1 MTPLQYRVLGP
12 VDVRDGEHPVHLP
25 AGHQRAVLA
34 CLLIARGRP
43 VSADVLIDAAWP
55 STLPADPR
63 GALHTVLSRLR
74 STLGEES
81 VATVPGGYVLRT
93 GPGEV
98 DVDRFEQLR
107 DRARTAPPAEAAELL
122 RTAEGLWRG
131 PAYSDH
137 ADERFATAEAARL
150 DRLRLDT
157 VEDRAAALIACAE
170 HGAAVEELD
179 AMLREDPFRERAVH
193 LLMTALYG
201 AGRAADAL
209 ECFRTH
215 RDRLADELGLDPA
228 PSLVELQARILGHE
242 MPVPE
247 SATAVPAPVTGADTS
262 TSFLGRELEL
272 AELSRFMARSRLVTV
287 TGVGGVGKT
296 RLVAEALPHL
306 ARRHGPVVVVVE
318 LATADPGQ
326 VAARVARALGAG
338 GGASTLI
345 EDIVEFLS
353 ISHLLLV
360 LDNCEHL
367 LAETAALAD
376 AMIRHCPQVRIL
388 ATSRHRLG
396 VTAEQV
402 LPLSPFAEP
411 DQEQVQDPAVQL
423 FLDRLAQ
430 VRPDVRTGTT
440 EAVRRLCRR
449 LDGLPLA
456 IELAAAR
463 AATVGVDAVDALLES
478 GANTVL
484 PGLDAVVDWSV
495 RLLTPAQR
503 RLLALLSVIAGP
515 FDQEVVVA
523 LAGRM
528 APTADVPGVPGVA
541 EDLAELVEAHLLVR
555 PSTDAGV
562 PAYGMLAIVRSRAR
576 VLLEES
582 VTETTAQ
589 SAHAEWVADLLRR
602 GAREWTAGGTVA
614 ASRRLRA
621 QVPDVAAAL
630 RWALEVGRLGEA
642 ADLAVALTL
651 HLHWVT
657 DVTLSDL
664 VIEVGERCAQRPDVQ
679 RAPGEA
685 AAAMACAVRGLFE
698 PAQRLARCALH
709 GEPTV
714 EGRLLAGAAMAVSS
728 MHAGR
733 LDDSARW
740 ARTVV
745 DDPEVPAGH
754 RADLR
759 VTLALAACYSGDLV
773 TARAATDL
781 AMLGAQ
787 AAGAEAAY
795 AFALYADGELTTPT
809 EPGRGAARF
818 RDAAQRADRVD
829 AQHIGQVARL
839 ALFAVLVRERQHDE
853 ALRLALPLLQDVRRV
868 GAWPQ
873 VWTFV
878 RLLAELLMVR
888 GCAADA
894 ALLFG
899 AADVAEGAPP
909 LIAADVERGV
919 AGRLRTVLGDEVLQ
933 GIAQVAAGLSRTQV
947 MDRAVAL
954 LTEQRQRGS

>member
-12 VDVRDGEHPVHLP
+12 VDVRDGDQPVHLP

-63 GALHTVLSRLR
+63 GALYTVLSRLR

-81 VATVPGGYVLRT
+81 VTTVPGGYVLRT

-107 DRARTAPPAEAAELL
+107 DRARTAPPAEAADLL

-131 PAYSDH
+131 PAYADH

-179 AMLREDPFRERAVH
+179 AMLREDPFRERAVE

-215 RDRLADELGLDPA
+215 RDRLAAELGLDPA
-228 PSLVELQARILGHE
+228 PSLVVLQARILGHE
-242 MPVPE
+242 MPAPE
-247 SATAVPAPVTGADTS
+247 SATAAPAPVTGADTS
-262 TSFLGRELEL
+262 TSFFGRECEL
-272 AELSRFMARSRLVTV
+272 AELGRFMARSRLVTV

-306 ARRHGPVVVVVE
+306 ARRHGPVAVVE

-353 ISHLLLV
+353 ITHLLLV

-376 AMIRHCPQVRIL
+376 TVVRHCPQVRIL

-402 LPLSPFAEP
+402 LPLAPFAEP
-411 DQEQVQDPAVQL
+411 DQEQVQGPAVQL

-430 VRPDVRTGTT
+430 VRPDVHTGTT
-440 EAVRRLCRR
+440 TAVRRLCRR

-463 AATVGVDAVDALLES
+463 AATVGVDAVDALLEN
-478 GANTVL
+478 GAGTVL
-484 PGLDAVVDWSV
+484 PGLADVVDWSV
-495 RLLTPAQR
+495 RLLTPSQR
-503 RLLALLSVIAGP
+503 RLLAVLSVIAGP
-515 FDQEVVVA
+515 FDQEAVEA

-528 APTADVPGVPGVA
+528 APTAGVPDVA

-582 VTETTAQ
+582 GTETTAQ
-589 SAHAEWVADLLRR
+589 SAHARWVADLLWR
-602 GAREWTAGGTVA
+602 GAREWSAGGTLA

-621 QVPDVAAAL
+621 RVPDVAAAL
-630 RWALEVGRLGEA
+630 RWALDAGRLGDA
-642 ADLAVALTL
+642 ADLAVALEL

-657 DVTLSDL
+657 DATLNDL
-664 VIEVGERCAQRPDVQ
+664 VIAVGEACAEHPAAHRE
-679 RAPGEA
+679 PGEA
-685 AAAMACAVRGLFE
+685 AAAMAYAGRGLIE
-698 PAQRLARCALH
+698 AAQRLGRRALE

-714 EGRLLAGAAMAVSS
+714 HGRTLARTAMAVSA
-728 MHAGR
+728 MYAGHLEEAAR
-733 LDDSARW
+733 WSRAVIDDSDIA
-740 ARTVV
+740 
-745 DDPEVPAGH
+745 AGH

-759 VTLALAACYSGDLV
+759 VTLSLATAYAGDLP
-773 TARAATDL
+773 TARSAADMAL
-781 AMLGAQ
+781 LGAQ

-795 AFALYADGELTTPT
+795 AFALYADGELVTSTAPA
-809 EPGRGAARF
+809 RAAARF
-818 RDAAQRADRVD
+818 RDAAQRADRID
-829 AQHIGQVARL
+829 AQHISQVARV
-839 ALFAVLVRERQHDE
+839 ALFAVLVRERQDDE
-853 ALRLALPLLQDVRRV
+853 ALDLAPPLLHDVRRA

-873 VWTFV
+873 VWTMI
-878 RLLAELLMVR
+878 RLLAELLMAR
-888 GCAADA
+888 GSPADA

-919 AGRLRTVLGDEVLQ
+919 AGRLRTVLGDGVLQ

-954 LTEQRQRGS
+954 LAEQWQPGS